1 MFELFARRLVMQVS
15 YSIFFCTRCAVSS
28 ADQGATVAR
37 CGRGVLQTPMV
48 RVRPGLPLFATAE
61 PDLLKSWYGY
71 FCDHYNNG
79 TPYKVHPAE
88 SGAPLEG

>member
-1 MFELFARRLVMQVS
+1 MFELFARRLVMQS
-15 YSIFFCTRCAVSS
+15 LD
-28 ADQGATVAR
+28 ADAEYCRRRWSEYDQ
-37 CGRGVLQTPMV
+37 
-48 RVRPGLPLFATAE
+48 TAE